1 MRQSAPWTLFWVALQ
16 NEFALVDL
24 PQGDAERLL
33 FNGRGNERSDVVV
46 DTALAEVGVVIVDLT
61 RTLGSKNNELV
72 LRVNLRQQFVNG
84 RLDDSIAVGH
94 VLLLE
99 SSGLDRGVS

>member
-1 MRQSAPWTLFWVALQ
+1 M
-16 NEFALVDL
+16 
-24 PQGDAERLL
+24 
-33 FNGRGNERSDVVV
+33 VV
-46 DTALAEVGVVIVDLT
+46 DTAIAEVGVVIVDLT

-72 LRVNLRQQFVNG
+72 LRVNRRQQFVNG

-99 SSGLDRGVS
+99 SSGLDRGMN